1 MLKNSS
7 KRKSIYK
14 EFPIQQIYNTN
25 VNSGNKSNNKQMS
38 LSSTNQSSSHGGST
52 STSSQQHLDQ
62 QQVQSNQKLS
72 IFARLIPEDLIA
84 QKQEYKE
91 GIRQEKCIFKLN
103 KHEIQIIQPDEK
115 RILEEIDAF
124 QKRERIQHSPPKFYI
139 GQQKEEI
146 NQRSISPIGQQQNAN
161 YVNKTVRNE
170 GNAVAQEDLDLNQ
183 RRNNFQEITPEKDR
197 NKHIKPFQSP
207 ISKISYFENSNNDSR
222 PNTFTFDQIFDESV
236 NDEEFFNSIKQMY
249 LSCIRSSKNLIIL
262 NLNRSLINSQ
272 TFFKEFI
279 NGLIN
284 LSKLQG
290 FQYISSEKSQFFL
303 QSYEILHPPNE
314 KYLLLDLQPINQQNP
329 DDIIKEMRLKQS
341 QIPRKQ
347 TQSCTVF
354 NFQLFDDNKLINEI
368 VIIDMQSFL
377 DKKQSQNSNQNQ
389 NSYQQN
395 YNSYCKDLINLL
407 NLQQT
412 GKVNSSDPFLQILL
426 QKFKLSDELI
436 ILANFKVIQPY
447 ITTNYYLLLLSQI
460 LYKQKIYFNS
470 IFVNFCQIQ
479 NQYIHHFLGRD
490 LTYDTQQLSMKEEN
504 QILSQKNHMI
514 KEQVRIIT
522 ADLIHHQEQ
531 LSKLQKENSMYLSDI
546 RDLKRIIVDQDNQ
559 LMAYKKKISDQTS
572 KIDGM
577 KKNFGILDNFDKS
590 MVIDSKN
597 KSFNKILSNIYSSKK
612 SFHEIETQDQETQ
625 TDFISNNLERDVS
638 NNLKKSLQDERIS
651 QQNKNIQNYYQ
662 NQQEQNFCKNCKQN
676 LDVNQTDSN
685 INNQMNYKSFNALQD
700 IASSDFENY
709 PFLFNEDDKNDIITP
724 NRFLQNLDDILLNLD
739 SKRSTYFSPR
749 NLSLANLALIEN
761 EGYKQKLLIKDQEIE
776 KLQFKLK
783 EINSSLQQKD
793 SQFKFKD
800 QERLVHL
807 KQIEKLIT
815 LFEKKLIGCDQIIA
829 DIVEYYENELLE
841 FKKIIQFGFQAYT
854 NEIKELQKDIH
865 VINQEKQKWGQ
876 VFAKKTEEIYKQMSS
891 KIQQKNEK
899 IKQYEEVL
907 QKFGQIGSYK

>member
-14 EFPIQQIYNTN
+14 EFPIQQIFNSN
-25 VNSGNKSNNKQMS
+25 VNSGNKSNNQQMS

-52 STSSQQHLDQ
+52 STSSQQYPDQ

-72 IFARLIPEDLIA
+72 IIARLLPEDLITY
-84 QKQEYKE
+84 KQEQKE
-91 GIRQEKCIFKLN
+91 GNRQEKCIFKLN

-124 QKRERIQHSPPKFYI
+124 QKRERIQHSPPKFQI
-139 GQQKEEI
+139 EKQKDD
-146 NQRSISPIGQQQNAN
+146 NFLSSISPIGQQQNTN
-161 YVNKTVRNE
+161 YNSKNVGKNE
-170 GNAVAQEDLDLNQ
+170 GKAAVQQDLDLNQ
-183 RRNNFQEITPEKDR
+183 RRNYFQEITPEKER

-207 ISKISYFENSNNDSR
+207 ISKISYFDDNNNENR
-222 PNTFTFDQIFDESV
+222 PNTFTFDQIFDESI
-236 NDEEFFNSIKQMY
+236 NDEEFSNNIKQMY
-249 LSCIRSSKNLIIL
+249 LGCIRSSKNLIIL
-262 NLNRSLINSQ
+262 NLNRSLINSP
-272 TFFKEFI
+272 TFFREFI
-279 NGLIN
+279 SGLTS
-284 LSKLQG
+284 LQKLQG
-290 FQYISSEKSQFFL
+290 FSYMSSEKSQFFL
-303 QSYEILHPPNE
+303 QSYEILHPTNE
-314 KYLLLDLQPINQQNP
+314 KYLLLDLQPINKQNP
-329 DDIIKEMRLKQS
+329 DDIVKEIRLKQS
-341 QIPRKQ
+341 QILRKQ

-377 DKKQSQNSNQNQ
+377 DKKQTQSSNQNQ
-389 NSYQQN
+389 NLYQQN

-407 NLQQT
+407 NLQQA

-436 ILANFKVIQPY
+436 VLANFKVIQPY

-460 LYKQKIYFNS
+460 LYKQKMYFSS
-470 IFVNFCQIQ
+470 IFINFCQIQ

-490 LTYDTQQLSMKEEN
+490 LSYDTSQLSMKEEN

-531 LSKLQKENSMYLSDI
+531 LSKLQRENNMYLSDI
-546 RDLKRIIVDQDNQ
+546 RDLKKIIADQDNQ
-559 LMAYKKKISDQTS
+559 LLAYKKKISDQTN

-597 KSFNKILSNIYSSKK
+597 KSYNKILSNIYSSKK
-612 SFHEIETQDQETQ
+612 VFNEIETQDQQTQ
-625 TDFISNNLERDVS
+625 TDLNQERDASKNFKKSFQDDRISLQNKSVLSFQQSQQENNL
-638 NNLKKSLQDERIS
+638 
-651 QQNKNIQNYYQ
+651 
-662 NQQEQNFCKNCKQN
+662 CKNCKQQ
-676 LDVNQTDSN
+676 LDVNQTDQN
-685 INNQMNYKSFNALQD
+685 INNQTNLKSFNAFQD
-700 IASSDFENY
+700 FANSDFENQ
-709 PFLFNEDDKNDIITP
+709 PFLFNEEEKNDIITP

-776 KLQFKLK
+776 KLQSKLK
-783 EINSSLQQKD
+783 EVNIHLLQKD
-793 SQFKFKD
+793 NQFKYKD
-800 QERLVHL
+800 QERLGHL

-815 LFEKKLIGCDQIIA
+815 LFEKKIIGSDQIITE
-829 DIVEYYENELLE
+829 IVEYYENELLE
-841 FKKIIQFGFQAYT
+841 FKKIIQFSLQAYT
-854 NEIKELQKDIH
+854 SEINELKKDIN
-865 VINQEKQKWGQ
+865 VINQEKQQWGL

-891 KIQQKNEK
+891 KIQQKNDK
-899 IKQYEEVL
+899 IRQYEEVL
-907 QKFGQIGSYK
+907 QKFGQIGNYK

>member
-25 VNSGNKSNNKQMS
+25 ANSGNKSNNQQMS

-52 STSSQQHLDQ
+52 STSSQQHSDQ
-62 QQVQSNQKLS
+62 QQVQSNQKLQ
-72 IFARLIPEDLIA
+72 IMARLIPEDLIV
-84 QKQEYKE
+84 QKQEQKE
-91 GIRQEKCIFKLN
+91 GNRHEKCIFKLN

-124 QKRERIQHSPPKFYI
+124 QKRERIQHSPPNFSLEN
-139 GQQKEEI
+139 QKEE
-146 NQRSISPIGQQQNAN
+146 NFQRSISPIGQQQNAN
-161 YVNKTVRNE
+161 YNNKSVRNE
-170 GNAVAQEDLDLNQ
+170 GNAAAQQDVDLNQ
-183 RRNNFQEITPEKDR
+183 RRNNFQEITPEKER

-207 ISKISYFENSNNDSR
+207 ISKISYFDNNNNENR
-222 PNTFTFDQIFDESV
+222 PNTFTFDYIFDESV
-236 NDEEFFNSIKQMY
+236 NDEEFFNNIKQMY
-249 LSCIRSSKNLIIL
+249 LGCIRSSKNLIIL
-262 NLNRSLINSQ
+262 NLNRILINNQ
-272 TFFKEFI
+272 TFFREFI
-279 NGLIN
+279 SGLTS
-284 LSKLQG
+284 LQKLQG
-290 FQYISSEKSQFFL
+290 FSYISSEKSQFFL
-303 QSYEILHPPNE
+303 QSYEILHPTNE
-314 KYLLLDLQPINQQNP
+314 KYLLLDLQPINKQNP
-329 DDIIKEMRLKQS
+329 DDIVKEIRLKQS
-341 QIPRKQ
+341 QITRKQ

-377 DKKQSQNSNQNQ
+377 DKKQPQSSNQSQNSN
-389 NSYQQN
+389 QQN
-395 YNSYCKDLINLL
+395 YNSYCKDLISLL

-412 GKVNSSDPFLQILL
+412 GKVNSSDPFLQVFL

-436 ILANFKVIQPY
+436 VLANFKVIQPH

-460 LYKQKIYFNS
+460 LFQQKMYFNS
-470 IFVNFCQIQ
+470 IFINFCQMQ

-490 LTYDTQQLSMKEEN
+490 LSYDTQLSMKEEN

-531 LSKLQKENSMYLSDI
+531 LSKLQKENNMYLSDV
-546 RDLKRIIVDQDNQ
+546 RDLKKIIVDQDNQ
-559 LMAYKKKISDQTS
+559 LLAYKKKISDQTN

-590 MVIDSKN
+590 MVIESKN
-597 KSFNKILSNIYSSKK
+597 KSYNKLLSNIYSTRKQ
-612 SFHEIETQDQETQ
+612 FNETETQDQQTQ
-625 TDFISNNLERDVS
+625 TDLTLNLERDVL
-638 NNLKKSLQDERIS
+638 NNFKKSFENERIS
-651 QQNKNIQNYYQ
+651 LQNKSSQNF
-662 NQQEQNFCKNCKQN
+662 QQSQLEQNLCKNCKQY

-685 INNQMNYKSFNALQD
+685 INNQINKKSFYALQD
-700 IASSDFENY
+700 FAYSDFENQ
-709 PFLFNEDDKNDIITP
+709 PFLFNEEEKNDIITP
-724 NRFLQNLDDILLNLD
+724 NRFLQNLDDLLLNLD

-776 KLQFKLK
+776 KLQLKLK
-783 EINSSLQQKD
+783 EINNDLQQKD
-793 SQFKFKD
+793 NQFKFKD
-800 QERLVHL
+800 QESLGHL

-815 LFEKKLIGCDQIIA
+815 LFEKKLIGNTQIIT
-829 DIVEYYENELLE
+829 DIVEYYENELFE
-841 FKKIIQFGFQAYT
+841 FKKIIQFSFQAYT
-854 NEIKELQKDIH
+854 SEIKDLKKDINS
-865 VINQEKQKWGQ
+865 INQEKQQWGL

-899 IKQYEEVL
+899 IRQYEEVL
-907 QKFGQIGSYK
+907 QKFGQVGSYK